1 MNVEINDK
9 LNKDYNMSL
18 QKHNKQMISTSNQN
32 EDLRNQVNEL
42 TDELMKLNDYK
53 ADNETALNELQLK

>member
-1 MNVEINDK
+1 MEINDK

-53 ADNETALNELQLK
+53 ADNETAINELQLK

>member
-1 MNVEINDK
+1 MEINDK